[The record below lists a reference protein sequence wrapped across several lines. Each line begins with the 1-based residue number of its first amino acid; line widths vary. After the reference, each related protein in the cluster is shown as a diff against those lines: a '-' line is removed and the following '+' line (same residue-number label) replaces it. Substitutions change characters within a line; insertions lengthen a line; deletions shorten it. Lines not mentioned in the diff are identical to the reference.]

1 MAVADL
7 GYSVYGAVWAYNS
20 GYYFWH
26 MGMYLGRAVSNTIIC
41 VDWLLNYSTLQ
52 PYWNLAL
59 QDYKDAQMEYKEM
72 MEAER
77 EAAEAGEDEE
87 VEEEVEEEND
97 DEYGDYGD
105 DGDYGNEY

>member
-26 MGMYLGRAVSNTIIC
+26 MGMYLGRAVSNTVIC

-72 MEAER
+72 KEAER
-77 EAAEAGEDEE
+77 EAAEAGDEQVEEDVDEE
-87 VEEEVEEEND
+87 AD
-97 DEYGDYGD
+97 IDE
-105 DGDYGNEY
+105 YGNEYDNEYGEY